1 MDEQGKQN
9 ILDLPKVAAVGIS
22 SPAVAVLTS
31 HFGVGGTLVGLALS
45 SVLITAATDF
55 LKVYLARVPGAV
67 TSIPGGLKTMPRWK
81 QLLYRLR
88 HPFSKF
94 SSLAPARRRSILIG
108 SVIAGAM
115 AFVVGLVI
123 VTGVEASVGKNLSC
137 WVWDD
142 CPTTASSSS
151 DKASS
156 TTTLS
161 SVLGGGTNTTSSN
174 ASQRRPSN
182 PQQQQQPA
190 PVPGAAG
197 APPKS
202 STPQL
207 PNVPG
212 AQTPNSSPSPDQ
224 QWSPAGVPEDQQP
237 SADRQQKPASDSS
250 DQQGGNP
257 VSQAPQGGSNE

>member
-1 MDEQGKQN
+1 VAEQGKQN

-22 SPAVAVLTS
+22 SPGVALLTS
-31 HFGVGGTLVGLALS
+31 HFGVGGTLVGLAMS

-67 TSIPGGLKTMPRWK
+67 TSIPGGLKTMPRWR

-94 SSLAPARRRSILIG
+94 SSLTPSRRHSILIG
-108 SVIAGAM
+108 SLIAGAM
-115 AFVVGLVI
+115 AFVVGLLI
-123 VTGVEASVGKNLSC
+123 VTGVEASVGKSLSC

-142 CPTTASSSS
+142 CPTASSTS

-161 SVLGGGTNTTSSN
+161 SALGGGTNTTSSSN
-174 ASQRRPSN
+174 APQVSPSS
-182 PQQQQQPA
+182 PQQQQPIPA
-190 PVPGAAG
+190 PGG
-197 APPKS
+197 APES
-202 STPQL
+202 SPSQL

-224 QWSPAGVPEDQQP
+224 RWSTAGVPEDQQP
-237 SADRQQKPASDSS
+237 SADRRQNPASDSS
-250 DQQGGNP
+250 GQQGGNP
-257 VSQAPQGGSNE
+257 APQEPQGGSNE